1 MGGHFARGAM
11 DPPLSRRV
19 TDWGKT
25 NPAMANIPMTDP
37 QFDVLT
43 IGNAIVDVIA
53 KVDDAFIARE
63 KLVKGS
69 MNLIDEA
76 RAEELYG
83 HMGPAQEV
91 SGGSAGNTAA
101 GVGSFGGR
109 AAYFGKIKR
118 DQLGDIFRHDMKT
131 QGVHFNSV
139 AAADGPATARSFI
152 LVTPDSERTMNTYL
166 GACVN
171 LTTADIEDAVVKAS
185 RVTYMEGY
193 LYDRPDAKDAFR
205 RASDIARAAN
215 RLTSVTLSDSFCV
228 ERHRDDFLHLIRS
241 RIDIVFAN
249 ETEIKSLY
257 QTQNFNGAVEAI
269 RKDCTIAVL
278 TRSEKGSVIVRGK
291 ETVEVPAHTVSKIVD
306 VTGAGDL
313 FAAGFLF
320 GFTREMPL
328 RRCAELGGLAAA
340 EVISHVGA
348 RPEVNLKDHA
358 QAAGLL

>member
-1 MGGHFARGAM
+1 M
-11 DPPLSRRV
+11 SE
-19 TDWGKT
+19 
-25 NPAMANIPMTDP
+25 P

-53 KVDDAFIARE
+53 RVDDGFIARE

-83 HMGPAQEV
+83 HMGPALEI

-101 GVGSFGGR
+101 GVASFGGK
-109 AAYFGKIKR
+109 AAYFGKVKL
-118 DQLGDIFRHDMKT
+118 DQLGGIYAHDMAA
-131 QGVHFNSV
+131 QGVHFKT
-139 AAADGPATARSFI
+139 AAAIDGPATARSFI

-171 LTTADIEDAVVKAS
+171 LTTADIDATVVRDS

-193 LYDRPDAKDAFR
+193 LYDRPEAKEAFR
-205 RASDIARAAN
+205 AAADMARGAN
-215 RLTSVTLSDSFCV
+215 RLTSITLSDSFCV
-228 ERHRDDFLHLIRS
+228 ERHRDDFMALIRGK
-241 RIDIVFAN
+241 IDIVFAN
-249 ETEIKSLY
+249 EAEIKTLY
-257 QTQNFNGAVEAI
+257 QTQNFKGSLEAI
-269 RKDCTIAVL
+269 RGDCAIAVL
-278 TRSEKGSVIVRGK
+278 TRSEKGSVVVRGR
-291 ETVEVPAHTVSKIVD
+291 ETIEVPAHAVSKVVD

-313 FAAGFLF
+313 YAAGFLF
-320 GFTREMPL
+320 GLTRELPL

-348 RPEVNLKDHA
+348 RPEVNLKA
-358 QAAGLL
+358 LAEKFGLL